1 MYHGSKFLF
10 VLKFI
15 KKNSNIFCRGK
26 CNSYDRGHEYALYL
40 QNIEKENWR
49 KNRRTRPENDYSNY
63 HKNKKP
69 STWGKKDH
77 LLLERYGS
85 WVLES
90 SITKSTCTPIL
101 LIKFLGNLQNY
112 RKENFERLSKTCV
125 CDETCDSTQEITEKL
140 IAKQKEEQNRNQGS
154 ESVSE
159 MSLENGFMIIVGS
172 VIGGVVFL
180 VVAAILFVKWQK
192 ARKFRGP

>member
-1 MYHGSKFLF
+1 MSL
-10 VLKFI
+10 
-15 KKNSNIFCRGK
+15 
-26 CNSYDRGHEYALYL
+26 
-40 QNIEKENWR
+40 
-49 KNRRTRPENDYSNY
+49 
-63 HKNKKP
+63 
-69 STWGKKDH
+69 
-77 LLLERYGS
+77 
-85 WVLES
+85 
-90 SITKSTCTPIL
+90 
-101 LIKFLGNLQNY
+101 
-112 RKENFERLSKTCV
+112 
-125 CDETCDSTQEITEKL
+125 TEKL

>member
-1 MYHGSKFLF
+1 M
-10 VLKFI
+10 
-15 KKNSNIFCRGK
+15 
-26 CNSYDRGHEYALYL
+26 YL

-49 KNRRTRPENDYSNY
+49 KNSRTRPENDYNY
-63 HKNKKP
+63 HRDNSGP

-90 SITKSTCTPIL
+90 SITNSTCTPIL
-101 LIKFLGNLQNY
+101 LIKFLGSLQNY
-112 RKENFERLSKTCV
+112 REENFEGLSKTCV
-125 CDETCDSTQEITEKL
+125 CDKTCDS
-140 IAKQKEEQNRNQGS
+140 NHQGS
-154 ESVSE
+154 GSVSE

-180 VVAAILFVKWQK
+180 GIAAILFVKFQK